1 MHYDGEA
8 GAAWVIFGDEDD
20 PPIMGVTAMET
31 MGFEADPGSGKLK
44 HVEIL
49 ML

>member
-8 GAAWVIFGDEDD
+8 GAAGVIFGDEDD
-20 PPIMGVTAMET
+20 PSIMGVTAMET
-31 MGFEADPGSGKLK
+31 MGFKADPGSGKLK